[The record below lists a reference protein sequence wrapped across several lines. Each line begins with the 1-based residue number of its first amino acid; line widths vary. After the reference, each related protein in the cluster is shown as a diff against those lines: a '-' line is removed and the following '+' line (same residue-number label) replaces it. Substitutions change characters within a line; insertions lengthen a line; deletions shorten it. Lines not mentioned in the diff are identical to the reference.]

1 MQPLLPSIFDE
12 EDAEQIIQHVLK
24 TSKNIPDKDALVIG
38 QSAVT
43 SNSFV
48 QNMKLIFKP
57 MIEEKANEVIHTI
70 PFLYSLALHLQ

>member
-43 SNSFV
+43 SNFFV

>member
-1 MQPLLPSIFDE
+1 MQPLLPSVFDD

-24 TSKNIPDKDALVIG
+24 TSQNIPDKDALVIG

-48 QNMKLIFKP
+48 QNLKIVFKP
-57 MIEEKANEVIHTI
+57 MIEEKASEV
-70 PFLYSLALHLQ
+70 FLLIFRVS